1 MSESENLS
9 ELSLSAQIESLLF
22 VAVEPV
28 TPGQLA
34 TALETTTL
42 EVNHAL
48 DDLDAS
54 LRTRGLRLQRYNGR
68 VQLTTAPETAEA
80 IERFL
85 GLEATS
91 HLSRAALETLAII
104 AYQQPVT
111 RPQVDSVRGVNSD
124 GVMRSLLSKGL
135 IQEGGRAE
143 GPGRPILYST
153 TPEFLQH
160 FGLSSLTELPPLEL
174 KENGEQD
181 VTLLKG

>member
-1 MSESENLS
+1 MSELENLS
-9 ELSLSAQIESLLF
+9 GLSLSAQVEALLF
-22 VAVEPV
+22 VAIEPV
-28 TPGQLA
+28 TTGQIA
-34 TALETTTL
+34 TALETTTP
-42 EVNHAL
+42 EVNRAL

-54 LRTRGLRLQRYNGR
+54 LRTRGLRLQRFSGR

-91 HLSRAALETLAII
+91 HLSRAALDTLAII
-104 AYQQPVT
+104 AYRQPVT
-111 RPQVDSVRGVNSD
+111 RPHVDSIRGVNSD

-135 IQEGGRAE
+135 IQEAGRAE
-143 GPGRPILYST
+143 GPGRPILYNT

-160 FGLSSLTELPPLEL
+160 FGLNSLTELPSLEL